1 MIFLFFNEFFLF
13 FYLFREETKT
23 VRREKNSAESL
34 PGSQKGTEAAT
45 ASRSRSPSTSL
56 LAKPVRTPPD
66 IDEVSIETTSV
77 LPALPAEPV
86 EPVSVKIENV
96 EKEEV
101 EQVAPPKS
109 VDMPKIEEDNLEK
122 AADRSDLEINK
133 EKSPVSEWTESSISK
148 NLAADINTSSSES
161 DSSHSP
167 RSRNSSGSSAR
178 QSLHDVAASTTETPS
193 ITSTKIV
200 TRPESQQRQTSKD
213 DSERRRRRVN
223 LTIIIKSEWLY

>member
-1 MIFLFFNEFFLF
+1 VIFLFLNEFFLF
-13 FYLFREETKT
+13 FYLFREEVK
-23 VRREKNSAESL
+23 VRREKNSADSL
-34 PGSQKGTEAAT
+34 PGSRKGTEAAT
-45 ASRSRSPSTSL
+45 TSRSRSPSASL
-56 LAKPVRTPPD
+56 LAKSVRTPPG

-77 LPALPAEPV
+77 LPLLPAEPV

-101 EQVAPPKS
+101 EQVALPKS

-122 AADRSDLEINK
+122 AADRSNLENNR

-148 NLAADINTSSSES
+148 NIAADINTSSSAS

-178 QSLHDVAASTTETPS
+178 QSLHDVAASATETPS
-193 ITSTKIV
+193 VTSTTIV

-223 LTIIIKSEWLY
+223 LKL

>member
-1 MIFLFFNEFFLF
+1 VIFLFFNEFFLF

-167 RSRNSSGSSAR
+167 RSRNSSGSS
-178 QSLHDVAASTTETPS
+178 STTETPS